1 MCSTRQDYC
10 KSHGHLAKVCRARLR
25 DNRAQKNN
33 ITFTTAAVTADV
45 TSDDGYVFSSRR
57 STEHKSLPTC
67 IVQVEG
73 QSIKMTVDSGASV
86 NIMDI
91 TFNIQ
96 RSSSLMFLQSTVKV
110 CHYGSQAPLPVLGVF
125 VTKMKFHST
134 VIETRV
140 HVVDGAT
147 VN

>member
-1 MCSTRQDYC
+1 M
-10 KSHGHLAKVCRARLR
+10 
-25 DNRAQKNN
+25 
-33 ITFTTAAVTADV
+33 
-45 TSDDGYVFSSRR
+45 
-57 STEHKSLPTC
+57 
-67 IVQVEG
+67 EG

-96 RSSSLMFLQSTVKV
+96 RSSSMLFLQSTTKV
-110 CHYGSQAPLPVLGVF
+110 CPYGSHAPLPVLGVF

-134 VIETRV
+134 VIKTRV